1 MHMFKQLSFNV
12 FIEKIDMHT
21 GMQTLVLHHCT
32 LVLHHCMNKLHM
44 YSRILSVMYP
54 IHMDRFV
61 DSLFNY
67 YDFFIN

>member
-21 GMQTLVLHHCT
+21 GVQT

-44 YSRILSVMYP
+44 CSRILSVMYP
-54 IHMDRFV
+54 IHIDRFV

-67 YDFFIN
+67 HDFFIN